1 MKLKLDTQV
10 ELAIELLLQDRE
22 EDVTVEVVL
31 DALPSHIRS
40 AAPSRKAVVRA
51 IMAAGWRTGRTRAGT
66 VVYTRP
72 GSPDG
77 DDPMPEGGNIAA
89 DELRLL
95 IERTERLEEEK
106 KGIADD
112 IKDVMAE
119 AKGRGYDPKAI
130 RKILS
135 IRKKKKEEYQEE
147 EAILEVYM
155 QALGMI

>member
-1 MKLKLDTQV
+1 
-10 ELAIELLLQDRE
+10 
-22 EDVTVEVVL
+22 VL
-31 DALPSHIRS
+31 DALPSHIRV
-40 AAPSRKAVVRA
+40 AGPSRKAIVRA
-51 IMAAGWRTGRTRAGT
+51 IMDAGWRTSRTRAGT
-66 VVYTRP
+66 MIFRAPTAP
-72 GSPDG
+72 EGEDS
-77 DDPMPEGGNIAA
+77 MPEGGNIAA
-89 DELRLL
+89 EELRLL

-112 IKDVMAE
+112 IKDVMAG

>member
-1 MKLKLDTQV
+1 MGGGQV
-10 ELAIELLLQDRE
+10 
-22 EDVTVEVVL
+22 
-31 DALPSHIRS
+31 
-40 AAPSRKAVVRA
+40 
-51 IMAAGWRTGRTRAGT
+51 
-66 VVYTRP
+66 
-72 GSPDG
+72 
-77 DDPMPEGGNIAA
+77 AA

-95 IERTERLEEEK
+95 IERAERLEEEK

-147 EAILEVYM
+147 EAILETYM

>member
-1 MKLKLDTQV
+1 MADERQEGMGGGQV
-10 ELAIELLLQDRE
+10 
-22 EDVTVEVVL
+22 
-31 DALPSHIRS
+31 
-40 AAPSRKAVVRA
+40 AA
-51 IMAAGWRTGRTRAGT
+51 
-66 VVYTRP
+66 
-72 GSPDG
+72 
-77 DDPMPEGGNIAA
+77 E
-89 DELRLL
+89 ELRLL
-95 IERTERLEEEK
+95 IERAERLEEEK